1 MTTLDTESGI
11 CYNNCCTGSENTEN
25 SSTRSS
31 TCNGSANSRRKQT
44 RWDQPEPN
52 HSNGSLLS
60 TMERFVQTVEDMN
73 ETILVPCRLMDVKFD
88 HTIVQTPE
96 KDSVSNGH
104 IVKSAAAGIDK
115 AAAGKRLLASLNGTD
130 LFQFYTMLNSVKNN
144 LMWGSH
150 GQNQNQRST
159 SNQSSTISTSSSA
172 SSVVSSSASSTSSLS
187 QVSQG
192 QSSEVKGHA
201 RRPSTV
207 STTSSASASDTEFSE
222 LNEDSGVEA
231 EHEEEYSHSMAD
243 TFHHHLN
250 GLQQCLCDLTLAAD
264 YVTTRYSSDLGGT
277 F

>member
-1 MTTLDTESGI
+1 MQDCWFSSKAVL
-11 CYNNCCTGSENTEN
+11 C
-25 SSTRSS
+25 SSTRSAS
-31 TCNGSANSRRKQT
+31 CNGSSANSRRKQT

-73 ETILVPCRLMDVKFD
+73 ETILVPCRLMDAKFD
-88 HTIVQTPE
+88 HTIIQTSE
-96 KDSVSNGH
+96 KDTVSNNGGH
-104 IVKSAAAGIDK
+104 VVKSSAAGMDK

-144 LMWGSH
+144 LMWGNH
-150 GQNQNQRST
+150 GQNQSPRAT
-159 SNQSSTISTSSSA
+159 SNQPSTISTSSSA